1 MNRNI
6 GTTERWARTVAGL
19 ILLSLIYFIDGN
31 WRWVGL
37 IGIMPLVTAVIGW
50 CPVYALFGINT
61 CKNQAWQWPTKTGAG
76 SRVVLKKMTEHGNQ
90 R

>member
-19 ILLSLIYFIDGN
+19 ILLSLIYFIDSD

-37 IGIMPLVTAVIGW
+37 IGIVPLTTAAIGW
-50 CPVYALFGINT
+50 CPMYALFGIST
-61 CKNQAWQWPTKTGAG
+61 CKIKTRDQTA
-76 SRVVLKKMTEHGNQ
+76 LKRSMGHGNQ